1 MDSAYIPVLNTI
13 ISSIISLAVAFGT
26 WHVSMKKDREKQTA
40 EVLEKLD
47 EHRTEYL
54 GGIGEV
60 KDMVREVQHRADL
73 TDQKM
78 DTLTDRVNK
87 HNHFMERLAE
97 VEQETAVQT
106 EQIKVANHRIDD
118 LEHAQAK

>member
-1 MDSAYIPVLNTI
+1 MDSAYIPILNTLI
-13 ISSIISLAVAFGT
+13 TSLISLVVAFGT

-40 EVLEKLD
+40 EVIEKLD
-47 EHRTEYL
+47 EHRAEYL
-54 GGIGEV
+54 GGIGDV
-60 KDMVREVQHRADL
+60 KEMVREVQHRADM

-97 VEQETAVQT
+97 VEQTTAVQI

-118 LEHAQAK
+118 LERKTE

>member
-1 MDSAYIPVLNTI
+1 MDSAYIPVLNTVI
-13 ISSIISLAVAFGT
+13 TSIISLLVAFGT
-26 WHVSMKKDREKQTA
+26 WYVTMRKDREKQTA
-40 EVLEKLD
+40 EVIEKLN

-54 GGIGEV
+54 GRIGEV
-60 KDMVREVQHRADL
+60 KDMVKEVQHKTDL

-97 VEQETAVQT
+97 VEQTTAVQT
-106 EQIKVANHRIDD
+106 EQIKVANHRIED
-118 LEHAQAK
+118 LEKVQVK

>member
-47 EHRTEYL
+47 EHRAEYL

-118 LEHAQAK
+118 LEHAQTK